1 MASLSLTRML
11 TVRGLSKRFGPVWA
25 LRDASFHVNEGEV
38 LGLIG
43 PNGAGKSTVFQCLA
57 GLLPSDGGEVLSG
70 QRELEPGKRSSV
82 MLFLP
87 DRITPWPDQT
97 VDFVLDFAAHAFG
110 AAQSWAGSAR
120 GETGQVLRLHELSG
134 KRMGQLS
141 KGQRKRVLL
150 AMALCAP
157 QPLTLMDEPFD
168 GLDLRHARVVAEY
181 LRAQSRT
188 GRTLFLSIHDM
199 HDAARVCDR
208 LVLLNEGTVVAEGTP
223 DELRVRAQ
231 KPGGDFEEVFLALT

>member
-1 MASLSLTRML
+1 ML

-25 LRDASFHVNEGEV
+25 LRNASFQVAEGEV

-57 GLLPSDGGEVLSG
+57 GLLPSDGGEVLCG
-70 QRELEPGKRSSV
+70 QHELAPGKRSSV

-87 DRITPWPDQT
+87 DGINPWPDQT
-97 VDFVLDFAAHAFG
+97 VSFVLDFGAHAFG
-110 AAQSWAGSAR
+110 ATESWR
-120 GETGQVLRLHELSG
+120 GETADVLRLRELSG
-134 KRMGQLS
+134 RRMGQLS

-150 AMALCAP
+150 ALALCAP
-157 QPLTLMDEPFD
+157 QRLTLIDEPFD
-168 GLDLRHARVVAEY
+168 GLDLRHARVVAEH
-181 LRAQSRT
+181 LRAQARVKGG

-223 DELRVRAQ
+223 DELRARAG
-231 KPGGDFEEVFLALT
+231 KPGADFEEVFLALT